1 MSRLK
6 SGLLACCASLAAG
19 PAGHAADFP
28 RGDSGLI
35 RPQRSGPPF
44 SMAFEPGGRIDV
56 EEATQA

>member
-1 MSRLK
+1 MSEIKRLVWNEV
-6 SGLLACCASLAAG
+6 A
-19 PAGHAADFP
+19 
-28 RGDSGLI
+28 LI

>member
-1 MSRLK
+1 MLWTQKVRSEI
-6 SGLLACCASLAAG
+6 GATV
-19 PAGHAADFP
+19 
-28 RGDSGLI
+28 I